1 MLSQRTELKLSI
13 YDDTI
18 IIDET
23 VTEASMNLCNE
34 LVSRRHRQVMDTKD
48 QMIREAL
55 IKLGWTPPPDVLHS
69 RREDATGA

>member
-1 MLSQRTELKLSI
+1 MLSQRTDLKLSI
-13 YDDTI
+13 HDGTI

-23 VTEASMNLCNE
+23 VTEASMNLRKE
-34 LVSRRHRQVMDTKD
+34 LVSKHYRQVMDTKD

-69 RREDATGA
+69 KREDPTGA